1 MRQTNMTA
9 PTSNRGSGLS
19 FCCLLLAA
27 GSLGACSETP
37 VQPEPPVEPVL
48 LEDPAAETGALDPQE
63 EQIVEDA
70 DGLPEQDSAQA
81 PEQDPTAEGGFFH
94 SGDPFAD
101 PEAEIVAH
109 NGSRITKEQL
119 WDGETPESQMVELE
133 AAPDLA
139 FDEELLNQAAELGL
153 ARLRA
158 TYLTDVLSGDARIE
172 VPDGIRTFG
181 ETLPLRFEIHNPL
194 GDPVELLGTE
204 VGYLLELNWTVERWL
219 PIGGHDLG
227 QQHRYFRLNQL
238 FHLGADETFVEY
250 TGLPL
255 EVDGDQGSAWIV
267 DIDAKLICN
276 GALFEGRTL
285 PVHAI
290 NFQGVRFLVLPPGWE
305 QFQDQP
311 LQHLERVLAMASSQV
326 DRHVLVTVAL
336 LRGADRQR
344 GVEVLL
350 EGLHAAPHAQR
361 ALTITQA
368 LQWLTGVPLGSL
380 PEDWF
385 QWEAQRKLSAT
396 R

>member
-1 MRQTNMTA
+1 MMGALT
-9 PTSNRGSGLS
+9 
-19 FCCLLLAA
+19 
-27 GSLGACSETP
+27 LGACSD
-37 VQPEPPVEPVL
+37 VPVESDSLVQEPILLQEPVEANEDSP
-48 LEDPAAETGALDPQE
+48 LESEQESMLLDPSE
-63 EQIVEDA
+63 EEPGPEVDPGPT
-70 DGLPEQDSAQA
+70 DGL
-81 PEQDPTAEGGFFH
+81 FH

-101 PEAEIVAH
+101 PGAEVVSRD
-109 NGSRITKEQL
+109 GSRITQEHL
-119 WDGETPESQMVELE
+119 WEGETPQSQMVELE
-133 AAPDLA
+133 AAPEVA
-139 FDEELLNQAAELGL
+139 FDDALLEQAAELGL

-158 TYLTDVLSGDARIE
+158 TYLTDVLSGDAIVH
-172 VPDGIRTFG
+172 VPGGIRTFG
-181 ETLPLRFEIHNPL
+181 EVLPIRFEVHNPL

-238 FHLGADETFVEY
+238 FRLGPDETFIEY

-255 EVDGDQGSAWIV
+255 EVDGDQGAAWIV

-276 GALFEGRTL
+276 GALFEERTL
-285 PVHAI
+285 PVHGI
-290 NFQGVRFLVLPPGWE
+290 DFQGVRFLVLPPGWE
-305 QFQDQP
+305 QFQDDP
-311 LQHLERVLAMASSQV
+311 LKHLERVLAMPSSQV

-336 LRGADRQR
+336 LRGDDRQY
-344 GVEVLL
+344 GVELLL

-368 LQWLTGVPLGSL
+368 LQWLTGVQLGSL